1 MKLQDYLEAQS
12 LSYAEF
18 ARMIRAPGNDTVRR
32 YALGLR
38 KPNEEYMTRI
48 AEATDGQ
55 VTANDF
61 FGIAA

>member
-1 MKLQDYLEAQS
+1 MKLAEYLEAHE

-18 ARMIRAPGNDTVRR
+18 ARMIGAEGKDTVRR
-32 YALGLR
+32 YADGAR
-38 KPNEEYMTRI
+38 KPNEKYMARI
-48 AEATDGQ
+48 AEATGGK

>member
-1 MKLQDYLEAQS
+1 MKLSEYLAAHD

-18 ARMIRAPGNDTVRR
+18 TRRIGATGKDTVRR
-32 YALGLR
+32 YAEGGR
-38 KPNEEYMTRI
+38 TPNEKMMIRI
-48 AEATDGQ
+48 IEATGGK